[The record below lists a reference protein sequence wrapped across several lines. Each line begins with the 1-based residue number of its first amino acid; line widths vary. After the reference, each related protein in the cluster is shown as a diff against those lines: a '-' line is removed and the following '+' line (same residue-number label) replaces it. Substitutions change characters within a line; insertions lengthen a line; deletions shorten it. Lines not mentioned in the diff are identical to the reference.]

1 MKNDSV
7 ETFSAAWWAT
17 KADRYSSAVLHFWV
31 WFFLGVLIG
40 VIGFISKGSH
50 TALSIFGGGV
60 LMGLVAAIR
69 CLAMYSDAAYG
80 GTRKNVVVTNA
91 LIATAALI
99 LILWKFG

>member
-1 MKNDSV
+1 LKNDSV

-17 KADRYSSAVLHFWV
+17 KVDRHSSSVLHFWV
-31 WFFLGVLIG
+31 WFFQGVLIG

-50 TALSIFGGGV
+50 TALSILGCGV
-60 LMGLVAAIR
+60 VMGLVAAIR

-91 LIATAALI
+91 LIATAVFIFI
-99 LILWKFG
+99 LCKFG